1 MLSIKFMTYKL
12 TMNLH
17 IVAEYGINFVL
28 FDNEKPS
35 AFLFQ
40 ITNKVYNEKHAT
52 KTYFISV
59 HLYKYDH
66 KNFCTSEIGIGWIYG
81 LCGTEVE
88 VE

>member
-1 MLSIKFMTYKL
+1 
-12 TMNLH
+12 MNLH

-28 FDNEKPS
+28 FDKEKPS

-59 HLYKYDH
+59 HLHKYDH
-66 KNFCTSEIGIGWIYG
+66 KKLLYVRNWDRMDIRFVRDRGGGRIEAIYF
-81 LCGTEVE
+81 TEVT
-88 VE
+88 